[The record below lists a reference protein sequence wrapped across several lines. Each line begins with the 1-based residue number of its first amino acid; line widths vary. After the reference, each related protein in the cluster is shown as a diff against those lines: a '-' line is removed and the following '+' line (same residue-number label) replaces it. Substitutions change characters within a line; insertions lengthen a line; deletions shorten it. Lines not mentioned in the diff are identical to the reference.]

1 MFLSEAIFDE
11 KRLSCEP
18 ILMSEQ
24 TDILADDYLV
34 LQLQP
39 GDELVLQNLLVRL
52 QQRLC
57 SLAGTLS
64 NSNVAH
70 DVLQESRIT
79 IARRHDGHG

>member
-1 MFLSEAIFDE
+1 MFLSEPIFDE

-24 TDILADDYLV
+24 TDRLADDYLV

-39 GDELVLQNLLVRL
+39 GDELILQNLLVRS

-57 SLAGTLS
+57 SLVGTLS
-64 NSNVAH
+64 NPNVAH
-70 DVLQESRIT
+70 DVLQESRIS
-79 IARRHDGHG
+79 IARRHDGND